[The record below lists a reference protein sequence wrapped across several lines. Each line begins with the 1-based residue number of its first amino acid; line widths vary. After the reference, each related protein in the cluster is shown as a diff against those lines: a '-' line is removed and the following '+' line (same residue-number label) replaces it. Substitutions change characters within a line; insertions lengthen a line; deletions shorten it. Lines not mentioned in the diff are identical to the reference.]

1 MKNKLKPRYKY
12 VFLLVWM
19 LVIFS
24 FSSEVRTVS
33 HARSEAIVSVVT
45 RTLHVKAS
53 NDLVDFITRKSAH
66 TFLYL
71 ILGILMFN
79 VVKDY
84 NGSGNGDRTKDLRL
98 AVLLSILLCMAYAN
112 SDEFHQMFTPGRGSL
127 VSDVM
132 IDTAASSIGAGGYWL
147 VARQR
152 EKRQNIPS

>member
-1 MKNKLKPRYKY
+1 MKLKYKY
-12 VFLLVWM
+12 LLLLAWM

-45 RTLHVKAS
+45 QTLHVKAS

-79 VVKDY
+79 VVKEY
-84 NGSGNGDRTKDLRL
+84 NKTSDGERTRDLRL

-112 SDEFHQMFTPGRGSL
+112 SDEFHQTFAPGRGSL
-127 VSDVM
+127 VSDVV
-132 IDTAASSIGAGGYWL
+132 IDTAASSIGIGGYWL
-147 VARQR
+147 IARQR
-152 EKRQNIPS
+152 GKRQNNE